1 MADNNNILLVTDY
14 EEIAKSILEKL
25 VLLRNS
31 DKITICNSKSI
42 KKALTNSLYSI
53 VILHECDNDEYTL
66 KLISNIKET
75 KTDTEILLLLNNTN
89 PDLVLSAYDLG
100 IFDYFT
106 KDSEQYDL
114 LIKIINCFKI
124 QTLKELSSRN
134 EKFLYQQGVIDDKT
148 KLYQYKHLKE
158 VFLEFADNLK
168 IQNGVFIILTLD
180 ESTKTKI
187 SINRLSTA
195 IKASIRMDDI
205 AAVGKAGK
213 YYIIVP
219 NIEIDRAK
227 DLINKIQAKMGDD
240 FKIRAGI
247 SKIGLKSFETLD
259 KTANDSLISAIQN
272 DSILVCLEENID
284 NQNSWLE
291 DDDQNTKKKDFKL
304 FKSIATNKLDNV
316 ITPIF
321 YRHQKDF
328 ENKLTNTQVSQ
339 YANNIECVFSL
350 KNKNIHSELTIRHNS
365 YAKFKIEIN
374 HSGLDSAENT
384 KMEIPLKDMTNKFLI
399 SLLKQLKDEYK
410 KTAFAKGNKDA

>member
-227 DLINKIQAKMGDD
+227 DLINKK
-240 FKIRAGI
+240 R
-247 SKIGLKSFETLD
+247 SC
-259 KTANDSLISAIQN
+259 
-272 DSILVCLEENID
+272 IL
-284 NQNSWLE
+284 Q
-291 DDDQNTKKKDFKL
+291 K
-304 FKSIATNKLDNV
+304 NV
-316 ITPIF
+316 V
-321 YRHQKDF
+321 Y
-328 ENKLTNTQVSQ
+328 
-339 YANNIECVFSL
+339 
-350 KNKNIHSELTIRHNS
+350 
-365 YAKFKIEIN
+365 
-374 HSGLDSAENT
+374 
-384 KMEIPLKDMTNKFLI
+384 
-399 SLLKQLKDEYK
+399 
-410 KTAFAKGNKDA
+410 